1 MSMTLQPLS
10 HIYSHSKTCA
20 VIAMSGI
27 SGFDSFGVMLR
38 HCMLGDL
45 PVTLVKAACAPVIVL
60 AQKEPRLG
68 TFVLGDHPSLD
79 VLSSLD
85 YFVAM
90 LCHCMLG
97 DLSVTSF
104 KSMCR
109 RHPCS
114 RRVVSWDFF
123 LSESC
128 YASVCWAT
136 YL

>member
-1 MSMTLQPLS
+1 MTLQPLCHIHS
-10 HIYSHSKTCA
+10 HCKACVVVA
-20 VIAMSGI
+20 VAGVSGLCLLCRHCYVA
-27 SGFDSFGVMLR
+27 GDSELFFTIVALAQLELRLR
-38 HCMLGDL
+38 H
-45 PVTLVKAACAPVIVL
+45 LV
-60 AQKEPRLG
+60 G
-68 TFVLGDHPSLD
+68 GHPSLD